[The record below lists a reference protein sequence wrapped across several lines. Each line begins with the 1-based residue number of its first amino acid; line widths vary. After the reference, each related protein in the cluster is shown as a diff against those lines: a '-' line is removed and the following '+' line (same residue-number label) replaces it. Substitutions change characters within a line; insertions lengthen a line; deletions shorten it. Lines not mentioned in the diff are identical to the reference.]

1 MADRESAKQPLH
13 IGYVVSMTQPGL
25 IAWVYR
31 EMVGLEELGVRLS
44 VYPTK
49 FYKGPHMPKPGWFTA
64 RWTAARVIWAHLK
77 WLLRSPVTYFRAL
90 FSALR
95 FRAFVEFGLAGYYS
109 REMLARDVDRIHCHL
124 GDRKLYVGYYC
135 HLLTG
140 IRLSVT
146 IHAHEMYVNPNW
158 ALFPV
163 ALEACDKVICIADMN
178 RRMLA
183 EKWGVQEDK
192 MKVVRLFGF
201 SDLEQRDP
209 TVILCVGRYERKK
222 GHDLLLGALARLR
235 EEHPEQDVEV
245 WLAGGPA
252 PGDAGVDIEGL
263 MEEYGLEQYVVR
275 FGQLE
280 QQSLRVLYRNADIF
294 CLLSRHQEG
303 VPEGIPVV
311 LMEAM
316 SMAKPVVTTNTGATG
331 ELVENIV
338 IPEDDPDAAFEA
350 LKTLVFDAELRRIQ
364 GARNLKIIAENYSP
378 ENVSRLLRA
387 LEGD

>member
-1 MADRESAKQPLH
+1 
-13 IGYVVSMTQPGL
+13 MTQPGL

-31 EMVGLEELGVRLS
+31 EMVGLEDLGVRLS

-49 FYKGPHMPKPGWFTA
+49 YFEGPHMPKPAWFTA
-64 RWTAARVIWAHLK
+64 RWTAMRVLRAHLT
-77 WLLRSPVTYFRAL
+77 WLLTSPFKYLNAL
-90 FSALR
+90 FSTLR
-95 FRAFVEFGLAGYYS
+95 YRAFVEFGLAGYFS
-109 REMLARDVDRIHCHL
+109 REMLARNVDRIHCHL

-135 HLLTG
+135 HLLTD

-163 ALEACDKVICIADMN
+163 ALADCDKVICIADMN
-178 RRMLA
+178 RRMLN
-183 EKWGVQEDK
+183 EKWNVPNDK
-192 MKVVRLFGF
+192 MTVVRLFGF

-222 GHDLLLGALARLR
+222 GHDLLLAVLARLGK
-235 EEHPEQDVEV
+235 EHPERDVEV
-245 WLAGGPA
+245 WLAGGPS
-252 PGDAGVDIEGL
+252 PDETGVDVEGL
-263 MEEYGLEQYVVR
+263 AREYGVERHVVR
-275 FGQLE
+275 FGELD
-280 QQSLRVLYRNADIF
+280 QQPLRVLYRKADIV

-316 SMAKPVVTTNTGATG
+316 SMAKPVVATNTGATG
-331 ELVENIV
+331 ELLENIL

-350 LKTLVFDAELRRIQ
+350 LKTLIFDAELRREQ
-364 GARNLKIIAENYSP
+364 GARNLEIVAENYSP
-378 ENVSRLLRA
+378 ANVAKLLRV